1 MTLISLSLLALSLWI
16 IIRVLVIIYRLAWH
30 PLARFP
36 GPKFAAATSA
46 YEFYFDAIKGGQYT
60 FEIGHMHK
68 KYGPIV
74 RISPHELHIND
85 PGFIEELYPGP
96 GKPRDKYAYATGQ
109 FGIPDV
115 CSLVLTPYDL
125 SSVFG
130 AVSHDLHRMRR
141 GALSPFFSKAA
152 VTKLEPVI
160 YSAVDKLISRIEEVV
175 ESTGFVDLTMA
186 FSCMTTDIVTQYAFA
201 ESSRFLENPDFTPNF
216 HEAILAGTR
225 MGSWARHFPILF
237 PVLRSIP
244 IDILS
249 RMSPETGVFLRW
261 QESMRKKVSEIWQ
274 DQSALPVKD
283 KNVSPFGSTIFHEL
297 FHSDMPDSEK
307 HPGRM
312 WQEGQIVIGAGTET
326 TAWTLTA
333 TTFFIL
339 DNPNILSK
347 LRKELAATMPNRYEK
362 PSCRELEALPY
373 LIIIQEGLR
382 LSFGVATRLQRINS
396 EAPMIFRQKKT
407 NDTIEEKV
415 WEIPT
420 GTPVGM
426 TAALVHLNPELFPD
440 PHEFRPERWLDQDGQ
455 LHRGLDK
462 YILSFSRGSRQCI
475 GINLAYSELYMGI
488 GILIRRLGDRMQ
500 LFETDRTDV
509 DMVEDCFVPVPRR
522 ESNGVRVRLSAQ

>member
-1 MTLISLSLLALSLWI
+1 MTLIYLSLLVLCLWI
-16 IIRVLVIIYRLAWH
+16 ISRVLVIIYRLAWH

-60 FEIGHMHK
+60 FEIGHMHR

-74 RISPHELHIND
+74 RISPNELHIND

-109 FGIPDV
+109 FGIPD
-115 CSLVLTPYDL
+115 
-125 SSVFG
+125 SVFG
-130 AVSHDLHRMRR
+130 AVSHDTHRMRR

-152 VTKLEPVI
+152 VTKVEPII

-175 ESTGFVDLTMA
+175 ESSGFVDLTMA

-201 ESSRFLENPDFTPNF
+201 ESSRFLENPTFTPNF

-225 MGSWARHFPILF
+225 MGCWARHFPILF

-249 RMSPETGVFLRW
+249 KISPETGLFLRW
-261 QESMRKKVSEIWQ
+261 QESMKKKVFEIWQ
-274 DQSALPVKD
+274 EQSALPIKH
-283 KNVSPFGSTIFHEL
+283 NNITQSGSTIFHNL
-297 FHSDMPDSEK
+297 FHAKIPDTEK
-307 HPGRM
+307 HPSRM

-326 TAWTLTA
+326 TAWTLAA

-339 DNPNILSK
+339 DNPNILSN
-347 LRKELAATMPNRYEK
+347 LRKELATYMPNSYEK

-373 LIIIQEGLR
+373 LNAVIQEGLR
-382 LSFGVATRLQRINS
+382 LSYGVATRLQRINS
-396 EAPMIFRQKKT
+396 KSPMIFRQKQT
-407 NDTIEEKV
+407 DDAIGEKA

-426 TAALVHLNPELFPD
+426 TAALVHVNPELFHH
-440 PHEFRPERWLDQDGQ
+440 PHEFRPERWLGPDGQ
-455 LHRGLDK
+455 PHRGLDK

-509 DMVEDCFVPVPRR
+509 DMVEDCFVPVPKR
-522 ESNGVRVRLSAQ
+522 ESKGVRVRLSAQ